1 MIRCSTTKKI
11 SWANLVQVAM
21 DSTPPPR
28 MHNAAAYSGLYGQL
42 VTQAAFTWW
51 RRSLATEQP
60 HITLADIL
68 ALEQRI
74 AASLN
79 GLMTSAELG
88 WESCEAAMALGEPGE
103 QFTATVV
110 ALRSHDV
117 RHIQAV
123 VESGLKSEQ
132 VTTGLISA
140 FGWLGS
146 DIISP
151 WIVKFLNGKDLNH
164 KYLGIAACSV
174 RRADPGEKL
183 NEILKRE
190 DCRQHIPLYTRA
202 LRLVGELR
210 RLDLMT
216 ALHAAAVSPEPSIAF
231 WANWSLIL
239 LGQHA
244 AIKPLQPLVCN
255 RGPHQ
260 ARALQMA
267 FRVLPIGSAQ
277 EWISAMSQDPV
288 NVRTVITATGV
299 LGDPHAVN
307 WLIGKMTDPL
317 LARLAG
323 EAFTNITG
331 VDLVKYRLHQEPRVD
346 QPPVSPDESIGAP
359 LHQEDENLPL
369 PDVDKVAALWRHHGS
384 NFMVGR
390 RYFLGK
396 PITPEWLK
404 SWITEGTMRQRHA
417 AALELALIDP
427 NSRLANTRAKVFNE

>member
-1 MIRCSTTKKI
+1 
-11 SWANLVQVAM
+11 M
-21 DSTPPPR
+21 DSTLSPR
-28 MHNAAAYSGLYGQL
+28 MHATVAYRGLYGQL

-51 RRSLATEQP
+51 RRSLAIDQP

-74 AASLN
+74 AAPLN
-79 GLMTSAELG
+79 GLMTSVELG
-88 WESCEAAMALGEPGE
+88 WESCEAALALGEPGE

-123 VESGLKSEQ
+123 VESGLASKQ

-140 FGWLGS
+140 FGWLGP
-146 DIISP
+146 DIIAP
-151 WIVKFLNGKDLNH
+151 WIIKFLNGKDLNH

-183 NEILKRE
+183 NDILKRE
-190 DCRQHIPLYTRA
+190 DCRQHTPLYARA

-210 RLDLMT
+210 RQDLMT
-216 ALHAAAVSPEPSIAF
+216 ALHAAAISPEPSIAF

-244 AIKPLQPLVCN
+244 AVKPLQSLVFN

-267 FRVLPIGSAQ
+267 FRVLPIASAQ
-277 EWISAMSQDPV
+277 EWISTLSQDPV

-307 WLIGKMTDPL
+307 WLIGKMADPL
-317 LARLAG
+317 LVRLAG

-331 VDLVKYRLHQEPRVD
+331 VDLVKYRLHKELHAGQSSI
-346 QPPVSPDESIGAP
+346 SPDGSVDTQVE
-359 LHQEDENLPL
+359 LEDDNLPL
-369 PDVDKVAALWRHHGS
+369 PDVDKVVTLWRHHGA

-404 SWITEGTMRQRHA
+404 NRITEGTMRQRHA

-427 NSRLANTRAKVFNE
+427 NSRLTNTRAKVANE